1 MGFEDCLKQVKSN
14 YPALDLVKV
23 SMDAPLPTTPAGDAV
38 LEETNDST
46 ESDQDTQD
54 DDVILPQPTLNPPV
68 ILTSSA
74 NPPTVD
80 DPLARDA
87 PNLPLQGDE
96 GPTRPPCFMNL
107 AFFFPF
113 YCNCSLISRHCP
125 FLFFLGLCL

>member
-1 MGFEDCLKQVKSN
+1 MEFATLLGQVETAKVNAVKKFKDSQAFIDSSAEYYSVGFEDCLKQVKYN

-38 LEETNDST
+38 LEKTNDST

-96 GPTRPPCFMNL
+96 AP
-107 AFFFPF
+107 
-113 YCNCSLISRHCP
+113 
-125 FLFFLGLCL
+125 

>member
-1 MGFEDCLKQVKSN
+1 
-14 YPALDLVKV
+14 
-23 SMDAPLPTTPAGDAV
+23 MDAPLPTTPAGDAV
-38 LEETNDST
+38 LEKTNDST

-96 GPTRPPCFMNL
+96 APQDPL
-107 AFFFPF
+107 A
-113 YCNCSLISRHCP
+113 S
-125 FLFFLGLCL
+125 